1 MSGRLGIKFI
11 PVSMCAVYSCT
22 IATANEG
29 FLSCAKSSRVSL
41 AVWILQFKN
50 SLCSVQVSVFFIYK
64 TTFYTKE
71 LSFDV

>member
-1 MSGRLGIKFI
+1 
-11 PVSMCAVYSCT
+11 MCAVYSCT
-22 IATANEG
+22 IATANEVAG
-29 FLSCAKSSRVSL
+29 SL

>member
-11 PVSMCAVYSCT
+11 PVSRCAVYSCT
-22 IATANEG
+22 IATANEV
-29 FLSCAKSSRVSL
+29 AWSL
-41 AVWILQFKN
+41 AVLILQFKN

>member
-11 PVSMCAVYSCT
+11 PVSRCEVYSCT
-22 IATANEG
+22 ISNEV
-29 FLSCAKSSRVSL
+29 ARRSSRVSL

>member
-11 PVSMCAVYSCT
+11 PVSRCEVYSCT
-22 IATANEG
+22 ITTANEE
-29 FLSCAKSSRVSL
+29 SRRSRVSL

>member
-22 IATANEG
+22 IATANEVAG
-29 FLSCAKSSRVSL
+29 SLAGSL

>member
-22 IATANEG
+22 IATANEVAG
-29 FLSCAKSSRVSL
+29 SL

-50 SLCSVQVSVFFIYK
+50 SLCLVQVSVFFIYK

>member
-11 PVSMCAVYSCT
+11 PVSRCVVYICT
-22 IATANEG
+22 ITTANEG
-29 FLSCAKSSRVSL
+29 FLSCAKSSR
-41 AVWILQFKN
+41 VWILQFKN

-64 TTFYTKE
+64 TIFYTKE

>member
-11 PVSMCAVYSCT
+11 PVSMCAVYSST
-22 IATANEG
+22 IATANEVAG
-29 FLSCAKSSRVSL
+29 SL

-50 SLCSVQVSVFFIYK
+50 LLCSVQVSVFFIYK

>member
-22 IATANEG
+22 IATANEVAG
-29 FLSCAKSSRVSL
+29 SL

-50 SLCSVQVSVFFIYK
+50 SLCSVQVSVFFIIYK

>member
-22 IATANEG
+22 IATANEVAG
-29 FLSCAKSSRVSL
+29 SL
-41 AVWILQFKN
+41 AVWILQFKS

>member
-22 IATANEG
+22 IATANEVAG
-29 FLSCAKSSRVSL
+29 SL

-50 SLCSVQVSVFFIYK
+50 PLCSVQVSVFFIYK

>member
-11 PVSMCAVYSCT
+11 PVSRCAVYSCT
-22 IATANEG
+22 ITTSNEVAR
-29 FLSCAKSSRVSL
+29 SSSRVSL